1 MIRTIAI
8 LGSFLFLACQEK
20 PAAENIKP
28 EDIKTISLL
37 YISNKSDNFDIYKN
51 TTDGQQEKR
60 LTLSPGFD
68 WYPQYNA
75 KRNCIFYNSQDSLGV
90 FRVNAMST
98 DGSDIPVKTG
108 GLAGFDISPNRGWNA
123 YTRKSRGAS
132 NIVIAPLGKLK
143 DSIRISNGSAYNGRP
158 KWTASGDKL
167 AYVSDRDGSNEIY
180 LYDRASG
187 QTSRLTQNDGREK
200 YLSWNPDG
208 SKLAFTMSTGS
219 SLNDIYIYNLN
230 NSQITQLTDS
240 SVNEAEI
247 SWSPDGKYMA
257 YHTKRLQADDIYTLE
272 IATGIIR
279 KVTDSKSYHGEP
291 MWMIGN

>member
-1 MIRTIAI
+1 MRLIVI
-8 LGSFLFLACQEK
+8 LGFFSFLGCQEK
-20 PAAENIKP
+20 PASENIKP
-28 EDIKTISLL
+28 EDIKNMSLV
-37 YISNKSDNFDIYKN
+37 YISNKSDDFDIYKIN
-51 TTDGQQEKR
+51 TDGKQEKR
-60 LTLSPGFD
+60 LTFSKGFD

-90 FRVNAMST
+90 FRVKAMSP
-98 DGSDIPVKTG
+98 DGSAIDVNTE
-108 GLAGFDISPNRGWNA
+108 GLPGFDISLNSDWIA
-123 YTRKSRGAS
+123 YTRKNRAAS
-132 NIVIAPLGKLK
+132 NIVIAPLDKLK

-158 KWTASGDKL
+158 KWTAKGDKL

-200 YLSWNPDG
+200 YLSWNPEG
-208 SKLAFTMSTGS
+208 TKLAFTMSSGS
-219 SLNDIYIYNLN
+219 SLNDIYIYDLN
-230 NSQITQLTDS
+230 NSQVSQLTDS

-272 IATGIIR
+272 LQTMKIR
-279 KVTDSKSYHGEP
+279 KVTDSKAYYGEP
-291 MWMIGN
+291 MWVIE

>member
-1 MIRTIAI
+1 MRIILI
-8 LGSFLFLACQEK
+8 LGFFSLFACQQKQAPES
-20 PAAENIKP
+20 NIKP
-28 EDIKTISLL
+28 EDIKSMSLL
-37 YISNKSDNFDIYKN
+37 YISNKSDDFDIYKN
-51 TTDGQQEKR
+51 ALEGKQESR
-60 LTLSPGFD
+60 LTFSKGFD

-90 FRVNAMST
+90 FRVKAMSP
-98 DGSDIPVKTG
+98 DGSDIAANTE
-108 GLAGFDISPNRGWNA
+108 GLPGFDISLNSDWIA
-123 YTRKSRGAS
+123 YTRKNRGAS

-143 DSIRISNGSAYNGRP
+143 DSIRISNGTAYNGRP
-158 KWTASGDKL
+158 KWTANGDKL

-180 LYDRASG
+180 LYDRATG

-208 SKLAFTMSTGS
+208 TKLAFTKSTGS
-219 SLNDIYIYNLN
+219 SLNDIYIYDLN
-230 NSQITQLTDS
+230 NSQVSQLTDS

-272 IATGIIR
+272 IATGKIR

-291 MWMIGN
+291 MWMIGQ